1 MLVPA
6 KANSDALRLVC
17 ARALRGFAD
26 GAVSVVLPAYLMAT
40 GLSPFEVGAVAT
52 ATLLGSAALTLAVG
66 LVAHR
71 LSARATLLAT
81 TLLMLGT
88 GLGFAHV
95 TAFWPLLAIAF
106 VGTLN
111 PSVGDVSIFL
121 PIEQSLLASSA
132 PAASRTALYARYN
145 VAGALAAA
153 LGSLAAA
160 SPELL
165 AKWTNLSQTAALRS
179 VFFVYAAVAVA
190 IGAFYLGLGK
200 TADAAA
206 DREPRRPLARSRP
219 VVLRLAAL
227 FTLDSFGGGFVVQSL
242 LALWLFQRF
251 DLSLTAVAQVFFVT
265 SLLGALSQLVSPRL
279 AARIGLIRTMVYT
292 HVPANAFLVIAA
304 FMPTAPL
311 ALAFLFL
318 RMALSSMD
326 VPARQAYVMSV
337 VPPEERAA
345 AASVTNVPRS
355 LGAGLAPLVSGWMLA
370 HSTFGWPLIVGGLL
384 KIVYDLLLLAR
395 FRHHEPPQEA
405 TEAR

>member
-1 MLVPA
+1 VFRSA
-6 KANSDALRLVC
+6 RAGGDAPRLVC

-26 GAVSVVLPAYLMAT
+26 GAVSVVLPAYLTAI

-66 LVAHR
+66 LAAHR
-71 LSARATLLAT
+71 LSTRATLVAT

-88 GLGFAHV
+88 GVGFANV
-95 TAFWPLLAIAF
+95 SAFWPLLAIAF

-111 PSVGDVSIFL
+111 PSAGDVSVFL
-121 PIEQSLLASSA
+121 PVEQSLLASSA
-132 PAASRTALYARYN
+132 SSAGRTALYARYN
-145 VAGALAAA
+145 VAGAFAAA
-153 LGSLAAA
+153 VGSLAAA
-160 SPELL
+160 FPELL
-165 AKWTNLSQTAALRS
+165 EKSAGLTRAAALRS
-179 VFFVYAAVAVA
+179 VFYVYAAVAVA
-190 IGAFYLGLGK
+190 IAALYLGLGR
-200 TADAAA
+200 TAGAAA
-206 DREPRRPLARSRP
+206 ERVPRRPLERSRP

-242 LALWLFQRF
+242 LALWLFERF
-251 DLSLTAVAQVFFVT
+251 DLSLAAAAQVFFVT

-355 LGAGLAPLVSGWMLA
+355 LGGGLAPIASGWMLA
-370 HSTFGWPLIVGGLL
+370 HSSFGWPLLAGGLI
-384 KIVYDLLLLAR
+384 KIAYDLLLLAQ
-395 FRHHEPPQEA
+395 FRHHEPPQDEA
-405 TEAR
+405 QTA